1 MKVISSDEGDCWP
14 LMKVI
19 SSDCVLELM
28 KVMRLMASAE
38 L

>member
-1 MKVISSDEGDCWP
+1 
-14 LMKVI
+14 MKVI
-19 SSDCVLELM
+19 SSDCVLELI

>member
-1 MKVISSDEGDCWP
+1 
-14 LMKVI
+14 MKVI